1 MEEKLISGSIFW
13 SELVLFSFT
22 VGKDPINNQK
32 CLWDFLEKT
41 CPIFVLCKQI
51 YHLAKGSVP
60 VRAMRD
66 MRSWL
71 KPKVYPGYLLE
82 SSPAEL
88 SHTQQTQNP
97 IYKCYS
103 VIQSCPTLC
112 GSMDCSTAGFPVLH
126 SLLEFAQTHVHW
138 VDDAIQP
145 FHPLLPT
152 SPSTLN
158 LSQHQG
164 LFQWVIS
171 LHQVAKVLELQL

>member
-1 MEEKLISGSIFW
+1 M
-13 SELVLFSFT
+13 
-22 VGKDPINNQK
+22 
-32 CLWDFLEKT
+32 

-71 KPKVYPGYLLE
+71 KSKVYPGYLLE
-82 SSPAEL
+82 SSPGEL

-103 VIQSCPTLC
+103 VTQSCLTLC
-112 GSMDCSTAGFPVLH
+112 DPTDCSTPGFSVLH
-126 SLLEFAQTHVHW
+126 HLPEFAQTHVHW

-145 FHPLLPT
+145 SHPL
-152 SPSTLN
+152 SPPPHPALS

-164 LFQWVIS
+164 LFQWVS
-171 LHQVAKVLELQL
+171 SSHQVAKIGTLLGIVIVTDFFARRIFDYWLKMFADFILRFRLK